1 MTPSDD
7 ILARVQ
13 LDMQVARN
21 KVSNLEA
28 QLGAACAELADLEGF
43 VRTFERYASPAR
55 GNAAQEPMGEPRKNK
70 DRGVPVEGSQA
81 RKLVDNCILAITA
94 NGRPM
99 KIGELLDVA
108 LASGLAIGGRD
119 QKSNLAGYLSRDPR
133 VYSRGRSVG
142 WDIVKTEE
150 AALEPASGEVASSNM
165 TGGTDERFTLVSSEF
180 GGLPRPS
187 ISQVP

>member
-1 MTPSDD
+1 MIPSDD

-13 LDMQVARN
+13 SDMQVARDR
-21 KVSNLEA
+21 VLDLEA

-43 VRTFERYASPAR
+43 VRTFERYASPV
-55 GNAAQEPMGEPRKNK
+55 GGSAAQEPMGEPRKNK

-81 RKLVDNCILAITA
+81 RRLVDTCILAITA
-94 NGRPM
+94 NGGPM

-142 WDIVKTEE
+142 WDIVKTEGT
-150 AALEPASGEVASSNM
+150 ALERAVGQTIPSSM
-165 TGGTDERFTLVSSEF
+165 SGGTDVRTTLVSSEF
-180 GGLPRPS
+180 EDLLRPS
-187 ISQVP
+187 LSQVP